1 MKKMNFFA
9 AFAIMMAMGNMN
21 ANANMRNARA
31 GELHVN
37 SSGIVYVSNIGHQ
50 HDYDYDRE
58 YNVRHHDKMSRRERQ
73 MMEERRRMEE
83 RRCMEEHRRMEE
95 CRRRHEAERVAGKV
109 VAGVAAAATV
119 ATLISILAR

>member
-37 SSGIVYVSNIGHQ
+37 SSGVVYVSNSGHQ

-73 MMEERRRMEE
+73 MMEAWKNIVGWKSTAVVTRQSVLQERLWQE
-83 RRCMEEHRRMEE
+83 
-95 CRRRHEAERVAGKV
+95 
-109 VAGVAAAATV
+109 
-119 ATLISILAR
+119 LLPPLL